1 MAFGVFLPLFNK
13 SCVRLF
19 ISVPE
24 MAEEGVVIAI
34 AEELAWIGIFDCDFP
49 RITYYDIP
57 TVLKEPFDF
66 LNDFE
71 DFS

>member
-1 MAFGVFLPLFNK
+1 MPSIPKLDSGLVVISVSYASYTSFVCARIAFGVFLPLFNK

-34 AEELAWIGIFDCDFP
+34 AEELAWIGILD
-49 RITYYDIP
+49 
-57 TVLKEPFDF
+57 
-66 LNDFE
+66 
-71 DFS
+71 